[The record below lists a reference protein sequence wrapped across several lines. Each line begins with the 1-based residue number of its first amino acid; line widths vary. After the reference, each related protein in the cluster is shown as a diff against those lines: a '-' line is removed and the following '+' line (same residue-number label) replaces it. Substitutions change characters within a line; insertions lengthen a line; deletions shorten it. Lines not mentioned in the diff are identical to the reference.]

1 MFTRRIT
8 LALAAL
14 ALVASLFAL
23 GLGVLQDEI
32 SKWCLSVNC
41 LLDPRLDYLQLA
53 SSGLAVVA
61 TLGVV
66 ASLADAPGPDFS
78 QTVAQSPLK
87 EEPVSSK
94 ADLENGPWIGLVE
107 DCVALIGEFDRHKIS
122 FDPQCQEIVDHT
134 VLRLEEVLVR
144 SRVEIISDEVDF
156 DRNRHKPD
164 AEDSSTDGTI
174 IETISPGF
182 AVEQRVLRRARVRLS
197 R

>member
-32 SKWCLSVNC
+32 SKWCLSVSC
-41 LLDPRLDYLQLA
+41 LLEPRPDYLQLA
-53 SSGLAVVA
+53 ASGLAAVA
-61 TLGVV
+61 TLGIV
-66 ASLADAPGPDFS
+66 ASLADAPGPDLS
-78 QTVAQSPLK
+78 QTAVQPPLK
-87 EEPVSSK
+87 GEPVSSK

-107 DCVALIGEFDRHKIS
+107 DCVALIGEFDRHQSS
-122 FDPQCQEIVDHT
+122 FDLQCKEIVDHT

-144 SRVEIISDEVDF
+144 SGVEIISDDVAF
-156 DRNRHKPD
+156 DRDRHKPD
-164 AEDSSTDGTI
+164 IGDSAAGDI
-174 IETISPGF
+174 IAETISPGF
-182 AVEQRVLRRARVRLS
+182 AVEQRVLRRALVRLN

>member
-8 LALAAL
+8 LALAAV
-14 ALVASLFAL
+14 ALVASLLAL
-23 GLGVLQDEI
+23 GSSVLQDEI

-144 SRVEIISDEVDF
+144 SGVEIISDEVDF
-156 DRNRHKPD
+156 DRNRHKPA